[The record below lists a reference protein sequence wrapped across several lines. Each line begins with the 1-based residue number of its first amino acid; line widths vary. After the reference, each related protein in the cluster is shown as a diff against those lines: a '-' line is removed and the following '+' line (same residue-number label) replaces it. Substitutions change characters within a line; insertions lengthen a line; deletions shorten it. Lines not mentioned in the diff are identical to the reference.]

1 MIVMLRYYFL
11 KTPEYIT
18 IKDTIVLDETQPST
32 SKRDIATNTILNKQE
47 LDDIS
52 THIGRKFN
60 DLSDE
65 VEKRLH
71 NIEDQING
79 MKYSN

>member
-18 IKDTIVLDETQPST
+18 IKDTIVLDETKPST
-32 SKRDIATNTILNKQE
+32 SKRDTATNTILNKPE

-60 DLSDE
+60 DLRS
-65 VEKRLH
+65 
-71 NIEDQING
+71 Q
-79 MKYSN
+79 